1 MLDSLP
7 AASGA
12 LSTRCVVVDNAST
25 DATLSLARMRDVTV
39 IASAQ
44 NLGYSGAINLGRRA
58 AGPCSSLLILNP
70 DVVLEPGAIERLCS
84 ATAGSDV
91 GMVAPMLFDARGNIY
106 PTMRRDPSIRG
117 TLGDAL
123 FGARLAA
130 RPGWLSEPVRDEG
143 AYAQAHDVAWASGA
157 VMLITAACDAAVGE
171 WDSSR
176 FFLYAEETDY
186 AIRARRCGYRVCY
199 VPSARVL
206 HQEGGS
212 GRSPALHALQSVNRI
227 RCYGKYHRATATF
240 MFRVV
245 VALGHLLRAFR
256 RSDRE
261 ALRTVLRRSRW
272 RELPGGVP

>member
-1 MLDSLP
+1 MLDSLS
-7 AASGA
+7 AATGA
-12 LSTRCVVVDNAST
+12 LTTRCLVIDNAST
-25 DATLSLARMRDVTV
+25 DATLSIARRRDVTV

-44 NLGYSGAINLGRRA
+44 NLGYSGAINLGRRG

-70 DVVLEPGAIERLCS
+70 DVVLQSGAIEQLYAAAAASR
-84 ATAGSDV
+84 V
-91 GMVAPMLFDARGNIY
+91 GMAGPMLLDSGGNVY
-106 PTMRRDPSIRG
+106 LTMRRQPSISG

-123 FGARLAA
+123 FGAHLAT
-130 RPGWLSEPVRDEG
+130 RPVWLSEPIRDLDK
-143 AYAQAHDVAWASGA
+143 YAQARDVDWLSGA
-157 VMLITAACDAAVGE
+157 VMLITAACDVAVGE

-186 AIRARRCGYRVCY
+186 AIRARRCGFRVCY

-206 HQEGGS
+206 HREGGS

-227 RCYGKYHRATATF
+227 RCYEKYHQAPATF

-245 VALGHLLRAFR
+245 VGLGHLLRAFR

-261 ALRTVLRRSRW
+261 ALCAVLRRSRW
-272 RELPGGVP
+272 DDLPGGVG